1 MPIQNRQNKYNKP
14 SNPTNL
20 TEEQLTEN
28 YRKHTD
34 VSIQLVIDSLSLLHE
49 DVGELRDDT
58 KASMKEMANA
68 VTKLV
73 LIEER
78 QTQMNESYRSFTNQ
92 LEKSEIRTN
101 TLESRIDVLE
111 KEQPMTKQV
120 VTWVL
125 YFIGAV
131 ALAGATFV
139 GKAVGFL

>member
-1 MPIQNRQNKYNKP
+1 MPIQNKQN
-14 SNPTNL
+14 NL
-20 TEEQLTEN
+20 TEEQRTEN
-28 YRKHTD
+28 YRNHSD
-34 VSIQLVIDSLSLLHE
+34 VSMQLVIDRLSLLHE

-78 QTQMNESYRSFTNQ
+78 QTQMNEAYRNFTNQ

-101 TLESRIDVLE
+101 TLEARIDLLE

-120 VTWVL
+120 VNWVI
-125 YFIGAV
+125 Y
-131 ALAGATFV
+131 
-139 GKAVGFL
+139 AVGAIVVASCTYLLKALGFM

>member
-1 MPIQNRQNKYNKP
+1 MPIQNKQN
-14 SNPTNL
+14 NL
-20 TEEQLTEN
+20 SEEQRTEN
-28 YRKHTD
+28 YRNHSD
-34 VSIQLVIDSLSLLHE
+34 VSMQLVIDRLSLLHE

-78 QTQMNESYRSFTNQ
+78 QTQMNESYRNFTNQ

-101 TLESRIDVLE
+101 TLEARIDLLE

-120 VTWVL
+120 VNWVI
-125 YFIGAV
+125 Y
-131 ALAGATFV
+131 
-139 GKAVGFL
+139 AVGAIVVASCTYLLKALGFM

>member
-1 MPIQNRQNKYNKP
+1 MPIQNKQN
-14 SNPTNL
+14 NL
-20 TEEQLTEN
+20 TEEQRTEN
-28 YRKHTD
+28 YRNHAD
-34 VSIQLVIDSLSLLHE
+34 VSMQLVIDRLSLLHE

-78 QTQMNESYRSFTNQ
+78 QTQMNESYRNFTNQ

-101 TLESRIDVLE
+101 TLEARIDLLE

-120 VTWVL
+120 VNWVI
-125 YFIGAV
+125 Y
-131 ALAGATFV
+131 
-139 GKAVGFL
+139 AVGAIVVASCTYLLKALGFM

>member
-1 MPIQNRQNKYNKP
+1 MPIQNKQNQQNQ
-14 SNPTNL
+14 
-20 TEEQLTEN
+20 TEEQRTES

-34 VSIQLVIDSLSLLHE
+34 VSMQLVIDRLSLLHE

-101 TLESRIDVLE
+101 TLEARIDLLE

-120 VTWVL
+120 VNWVV
-125 YFIGAV
+125 Y
-131 ALAGATFV
+131 
-139 GKAVGFL
+139 AVGAIVVASCTYLLKALGFM

>member
-1 MPIQNRQNKYNKP
+1 MPIQNRQNKDNKP

-34 VSIQLVIDSLSLLHE
+34 VSMQLVIDRLSLLHE

-78 QTQMNESYRSFTNQ
+78 QTQMNEAYRNFTNQ
-92 LEKSEIRTN
+92 LEKADTRTN
-101 TLESRIDVLE
+101 TLEARIDVLE
-111 KEQPMTKQV
+111 K
-120 VTWVL
+120 
-125 YFIGAV
+125 
-131 ALAGATFV
+131 
-139 GKAVGFL
+139 

>member
-1 MPIQNRQNKYNKP
+1 MPIQNRQNKDNKP

-34 VSIQLVIDSLSLLHE
+34 VSMQLVIDRLSLLHE

-120 VTWVL
+120 VNWVV
-125 YFIGAV
+125 YAVGAIVV
-131 ALAGATFV
+131 ASITFV
-139 GKAVGFL
+139 LKSLGFM

>member
-1 MPIQNRQNKYNKP
+1 MPIQNRQNKDNKP

-34 VSIQLVIDSLSLLHE
+34 VSMQLVIDRLSLLHE

-78 QTQMNESYRSFTNQ
+78 QTQMNESYRNFTNQ

-120 VTWVL
+120 VNWVV
-125 YFIGAV
+125 YAVGAIVV
-131 ALAGATFV
+131 ASITFV
-139 GKAVGFL
+139 LKSLGFM

>member
-1 MPIQNRQNKYNKP
+1 MPIQNKLNQQNQ
-14 SNPTNL
+14 
-20 TEEQLTEN
+20 TEEQRTES

-34 VSIQLVIDSLSLLHE
+34 VSMQLVIDRLSLLHE

-92 LEKSEIRTN
+92 LEKSETRTN
-101 TLESRIDVLE
+101 TLEARIDLLE

-120 VTWVL
+120 VSWVI
-125 YFIGAV
+125 Y
-131 ALAGATFV
+131 
-139 GKAVGFL
+139 AVGAIVVASCTYLLKALGFM

>member
-1 MPIQNRQNKYNKP
+1 MPIQNRQNKDNKP

-120 VTWVL
+120 VNWVV
-125 YFIGAV
+125 YAVGAIVV
-131 ALAGATFV
+131 ASITFV
-139 GKAVGFL
+139 LKSLGFM

>member
-1 MPIQNRQNKYNKP
+1 MPIQNKQNS
-14 SNPTNL
+14 SNNL
-20 TEEQLTEN
+20 SEEQRTEN
-28 YRKHTD
+28 YRNHSD
-34 VSIQLVIDSLSLLHE
+34 VSMQLVIDRLSLLHE

-78 QTQMNESYRSFTNQ
+78 QTQMNESYRNFTNQ

-101 TLESRIDVLE
+101 TLEARIDLLE

-120 VTWVL
+120 VNWVI
-125 YFIGAV
+125 Y
-131 ALAGATFV
+131 
-139 GKAVGFL
+139 AVGAIVVASCTYLLKALGFM

>member
-1 MPIQNRQNKYNKP
+1 MPIQNKQN
-14 SNPTNL
+14 NL
-20 TEEQLTEN
+20 TEEQRTEN
-28 YRKHTD
+28 YRNHSD
-34 VSIQLVIDSLSLLHE
+34 VSMQLVIDRLSLLHE

-78 QTQMNESYRSFTNQ
+78 QTQMNEAYRNFTNQ

-101 TLESRIDVLE
+101 TLEARIDLLE

-120 VTWVL
+120 VSWVI
-125 YFIGAV
+125 Y
-131 ALAGATFV
+131 
-139 GKAVGFL
+139 AVGAIVVASCTYLLKALGFM